1 MASCQADEYLF
12 RPEIFGFFKVS
23 FTLYNVCMKIRQY
36 MFFHKVSTQLIK
48 KTFFPFHF
56 VVYLSKE
63 VSVSISRASK
73 KVFIQFCMQG
83 KNLPEVDLQENS
95 TYIYIYF
102 AGLQLWITKQCFP
115 QTDGQTCHLSKIN
128 ITTTHLQ
135 NRAFAPKFK
144 FHRFGQAHQLQ
155 DYEQIIEILEVC
167 S

>member
-1 MASCQADEYLF
+1 
-12 RPEIFGFFKVS
+12 
-23 FTLYNVCMKIRQY
+23 MKIRQY

-73 KVFIQFCMQG
+73 KSFYSVLYVG
-83 KNLPEVDLQENS
+83 KKPYGSRLTRKFNLC

-102 AGLQLWITKQCFP
+102 AGLHLWITKQCFP

-144 FHRFGQAHQLQ
+144 FQRSGQA
-155 DYEQIIEILEVC
+155 YQIPFCEHIMEIYEVC
-167 S
+167 